1 MRIVLHIGPHKTG
14 TTSIQTHLAALL
26 REPVAA
32 GYWYPAPGGRLGP
45 GHADLARAC
54 LREARPVAE
63 LDRVIATAQEAE
75 VGTLILSS
83 EEFAHA
89 FPVREFFA
97 RLKNALEGYE
107 IHLVV
112 TLNEIVRRAGSIWQE
127 LVKTGRVV
135 GLEKGIEQILSR
147 EPALQPHLTRAFID
161 ALAPHETSVVLS
173 HHRAPAA
180 ELLTNLCRAI
190 GLFEAVPGTEAATRA
205 STLLLN
211 QSLGATEAEI
221 LRSVNSGVRQAVGD
235 LSTIPYYE
243 IRDLYLNLFNTP
255 IWRNAVPLRPITVPP
270 AHVAEV
276 LNRGRQELDDLRKLA
291 DEGRARI
298 VGDLDT
304 VEAALEEVGD
314 GVAMSGQEARRSTP
328 GQEARQSTPG
338 QEARQSTSLSWGSGL
353 PNTDRKTY
361 VCFGVVRGGTS
372 AVAGVMRKLG
382 VFMGDDV
389 PNNHED
395 QEMVN
400 RANPHRLQVIA
411 KRNATH
417 KIWGWKDPNAANYLN
432 QLIPK
437 LINPHYVIVCR
448 DPVAATMGHMR
459 WHARE
464 AKFAIGDI
472 VVQQQR
478 NVMFSLYC
486 DAPVLFV
493 SYEKVLMNPGSFIA
507 ELTAFLDVPPPQD
520 EQSLI
525 AFLAPGS
532 YKD

>member
-1 MRIVLHIGPHKTG
+1 MRIVLHIGPPKTG

-26 REPVAA
+26 GEPVAG
-32 GYWYPAPGGRLGP
+32 GYWYPVPGGGNGP

-54 LREARPVAE
+54 LKEARPVAE
-63 LDRVIATAQEAE
+63 LDRVIATAQAAD
-75 VGTLILSS
+75 VGTLVLSS

-89 FPVREFFA
+89 FPGRIA
-97 RLKNALEGYE
+97 RLKNVLEGYE
-107 IHLVV
+107 VHLVV
-112 TLNEIVRRAGSIWQE
+112 TLNEIERRAASIWQE

-147 EPALQPHLTRAFID
+147 EPAIQPHLTRAFID

-173 HHRAPAA
+173 HYRAPAA

-211 QSLGATEAEI
+211 QSLGVTEAEI
-221 LRSVNSGVRQAVGD
+221 LRSVNSWVRQAVG
-235 LSTIPYYE
+235 SIGKIPYYE

-255 IWRNAVPLRPITVPP
+255 IWRNSIPLRPITVPP

-276 LNRGRQELDDLRKLA
+276 LNRGRRELDDLKKLA
-291 DEGRARI
+291 DEGRAKI
-298 VGDLDT
+298 FGDLDT
-304 VEAALEEVGD
+304 VEAALVEEGE
-314 GVAMSGQEARRSTP
+314 GLAMSGQEAR
-328 GQEARQSTPG
+328 GQEASG
-338 QEARQSTSLSWGSGL
+338 QAARQSASLSWGSGA
-353 PNTDRKTY
+353 PNTDRKTF

-389 PNNHED
+389 PNTHED
-395 QEMVN
+395 QEMIN
-400 RANPHRLQVIA
+400 RGIPHRLRMIE
-411 KRNATH
+411 KRNAAH
-417 KIWGWKDPNAANYLN
+417 KIWGWKDPDAVNYLHH
-432 QLIPK
+432 LIPK
-437 LINPHYVIVCR
+437 LINPHYVVVSR
-448 DPVAATMGHMR
+448 DAVAATKGHMR

-464 AKFAIGDI
+464 AKCAIGDV

>member
-14 TTSIQTHLAALL
+14 TTSIQTHLCALL
-26 REPVAA
+26 REPVAG
-32 GYWYPAPGGRLGP
+32 GYWYPVPRRLGP
-45 GHADLARAC
+45 GHVDLARAC
-54 LREARPVAE
+54 LKEARPVAE
-63 LDRVIATAQEAE
+63 LDRVIATAQAAE
-75 VGTLILSS
+75 VGTLVLSS

-89 FPVREFFA
+89 FPARFA

-112 TLNEIVRRAGSIWQE
+112 TLNETGRRAGSIWQE
-127 LVKTGRVV
+127 LVKDGHVV

-173 HHRAPAA
+173 HYRAPAA

-221 LRSVNSGVRQAVGD
+221 LRSVNSWVRQAVGD
-235 LSTIPYYE
+235 LSKIPYNE

-255 IWRNAVPLRPITVPP
+255 IWRNSVPLRPITLPP

-276 LNRGRQELDDLRKLA
+276 LNRGRRELDDLRKLA
-291 DEGRARI
+291 DEGRVRI
-298 VGDLDT
+298 IGDLDT
-304 VEAALEEVGD
+304 VEAALVEGCSKPRGEKGD
-314 GVAMSGQEARRSTP
+314 GLAMS
-328 GQEARQSTPG
+328 G

-361 VCFGVVRGGTS
+361 VCFGVTRGGTS

-400 RANPHRLQVIA
+400 RANPHRLQMIE
-411 KRNATH
+411 KRNAAH
-417 KIWGWKDPNAANYLN
+417 KIWGWKDPNAVNYLN
-432 QLIPK
+432 QLVPK
-437 LINPHYVIVCR
+437 LINPHYVIVSR
-448 DPVAATMGHMR
+448 DAVATTKGHMR

-464 AKFAIGDI
+464 AKFAIGDV